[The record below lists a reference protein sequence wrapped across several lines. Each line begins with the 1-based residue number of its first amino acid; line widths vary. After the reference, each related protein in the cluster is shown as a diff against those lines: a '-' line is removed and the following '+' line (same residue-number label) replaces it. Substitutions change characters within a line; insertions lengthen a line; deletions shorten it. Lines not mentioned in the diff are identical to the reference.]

1 MPLYGPDVQ
10 QGAMDKLTHA
20 GVYGIET
27 SMATLGNLYETDINY
42 YVRLNFTSLID
53 IVDILGGIDVES
65 EYAFTTSEDSEYVMD
80 VQEGL
85 NHFKRRTGAG
95 FQQGEAEPGGWR

>member
-27 SMATLGNLYETDINY
+27 SMATLGELYHTEINY

-53 IVDILGGIDVES
+53 IVDILGGIDVDS
-65 EYAFTTSEDSEYVMD
+65 EYAFTTGDESGAVVREA
-80 VQEGL
+80 
-85 NHFKRRTGAG
+85 RTSR
-95 FQQGEAEPGGWR
+95 Q